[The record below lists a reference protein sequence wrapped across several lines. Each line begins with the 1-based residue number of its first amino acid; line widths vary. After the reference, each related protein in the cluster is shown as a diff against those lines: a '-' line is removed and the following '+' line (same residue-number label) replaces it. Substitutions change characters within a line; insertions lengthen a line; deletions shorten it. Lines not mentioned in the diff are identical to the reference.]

1 MSNDEPA
8 AGEGSTG
15 GEGEDTAARRPG
27 GAPGRTPP
35 GGPDAA
41 SDADRSGDAGP
52 VGETRAASGASA
64 TGDAGA
70 ETTRRLPLLEKDP
83 TGGGATLASPDGDA
97 DADEGGG
104 TGQERRA
111 SAARH
116 TPARGEHE
124 RARRFWASRRLPAAL
139 LALVVL
145 GAAGLL
151 LYDVAAVRADRSAMR
166 WRRRLSDELA
176 TRPLDDPWIVA
187 GACVAVVLGLWL
199 IILALTP
206 GRRGVLPMRPDPQVR
221 AGLDRSAAAL
231 VLRDRAMEV
240 PGVRTVRVDAGRRR
254 VRVRAQAH
262 FRELDEVRTDLD
274 HALDDGIRQL
284 GLARRPGLRV
294 QVRRPTRR

>member
-1 MSNDEPA
+1 M
-8 AGEGSTG
+8 
-15 GEGEDTAARRPG
+15 
-27 GAPGRTPP
+27 
-35 GGPDAA
+35 
-41 SDADRSGDAGP
+41 
-52 VGETRAASGASA
+52 
-64 TGDAGA
+64 
-70 ETTRRLPLLEKDP
+70 EKDP
-83 TGGGATLASPDGDA
+83 TGSGATPAGPDGDA
-97 DADEGGG
+97 DAGEDGG
-104 TGQERRA
+104 TGQEPHA
-111 SAARH
+111 AARY
-116 TPARGEHE
+116 TPARGERE

-206 GRRGVLPMRPDPQVR
+206 GRRGVLPMRPDPRVR

-240 PGVRTVRVDAGRRR
+240 PGVRTARVDAGRRR

-262 FRELDEVRTDLD
+262 FRELDEVRADLD